1 MAVQL
6 HPDMAEELAAKMD
19 KKVMDY
25 HKHDV
30 PPILRY
36 VLMEDYGIK

>member
-1 MAVQL
+1 
-6 HPDMAEELAAKMD
+6 MAEELAAKMN
-19 KKVMDY
+19 KKVLDY
-25 HKHDV
+25 PKQDI